1 MNFDI
6 SKIAAIYIV
15 LITIAWCVLFYRH
28 LSLKSKNK
36 CKYDLRDIR
45 FEVEPLDDDTVVF
58 NIYRGKLLYSTRVFE
73 EEITGTKPFKIF
85 IKWLESEE

>member
-15 LITIAWCVLFYRH
+15 LITIACSVLFYKYLH
-28 LSLKSKNK
+28 LKKKNK
-36 CKYDLRDIR
+36 CKYDLKDVR
-45 FEVEPLDDDTVVF
+45 FEIEPLDNDTVVF

-73 EEITGTKPFKIF
+73 DELLGAKPFKIF